1 MNEITFYGQDFTR
14 ISEAKVKVKGPEG
27 RKETKGLT
35 EPIDGCDNLTY
46 IELLEQFVKDYKIPK
61 EDSDD
66 EAAGKS
72 LHSYFNNEMW
82 FGRWV
87 GVFRNKKQKFKGET
101 YDVTLEISCR
111 FDTDKNAYFLLA
123 MLLCLM
129 GKEDLREHFIKPEVN
144 ISLHQVMD
152 VFLLVMFKNQ
162 LVEAAKKGIFR
173 RYQRFENNDSRP
185 HGTIDIARHI
195 RENMGLN
202 NGRISYHY
210 RELTANN
217 PVNRL
222 ILAAYKRLCETY
234 PQLCETHINQ
244 DESVS
249 STLNMLQT
257 ELGWSK
263 TSLRNIVKDNLR
275 PVTHPYFSEYEA
287 LRRTC
292 LKILRD
298 EGVSIFDADDS
309 EETDALYFDITWLW
323 EKYLEFQFNRLDL
336 KSRDLELKSQE
347 TDKFLTSEQDGAG
360 INKEAKPDFRFKK
373 GGKNIAILDAKFKPQ
388 WKKRS
393 NDYLTADIDECIR
406 NLVVFWTGRTGVI
419 YPTNDSQSSLEEL
432 NIVGK
437 KTCKREYHKLF
448 FDVVEVAV
456 PAVPE
461 TGDEGFGAWNEK
473 LDKNVSDILSK
484 YLTQISMDTSITS
497 QQ

>member
-1 MNEITFYGQDFTR
+1 MKKITFYGKDFSPLTGAEYR
-14 ISEAKVKVKGPEG
+14 LDGSDKAEVEG
-27 RKETKGLT
+27 KYLT
-35 EPIDGCDNLTY
+35 LLNDFCTSYEIVTADKKTDNL
-46 IELLEQFVKDYKIPK
+46 LFPK
-61 EDSDD
+61 NT
-66 EAAGKS
+66 A
-72 LHSYFNNEMW
+72 LFNKY
-82 FGRWV
+82 V
-87 GVFRNKKQKFKGET
+87 GVFRKKEFPFYCKINNVTET
-101 YDVTLEISCR
+101 YDVTLEIRCR
-111 FDTDKNAYFLLA
+111 FDEGNKAYFLMA

-129 GKEDLREHFIKPEVN
+129 DEEEELKKHFIEPEVN

-152 VFLLVMFKNQ
+152 LFLLVMFKYQ
-162 LVEAAKKGIFR
+162 LADAAKKGIFR

-222 ILAAYKRLCETY
+222 ILAAYKRLCEKY
-234 PQLCETHINQ
+234 PQFCETHINQ

-249 STLNMLQT
+249 STLSMLQT

-263 TSLRNIVKDNLR
+263 TSLRNIIKDNLR

-298 EGVSIFDADDS
+298 ENVSIFDADDS
-309 EETDALYFDITWLW
+309 EETDAIYFDITWLW

-336 KSRDLELKSQE
+336 KSRGLELKSQK
-347 TDKFLTSEQDGAG
+347 TDKFLTSEQGGTG

-373 GGKNIAILDAKFKPQ
+373 DGKNIAILDAKFKPQ

-406 NLVVFWTGRTGVI
+406 NLVVFWAGRTGVI
-419 YPTNDSQSSLEEL
+419 YPTNDSQSTLEEL

-448 FDVVEVAV
+448 FDVVEVAI

-461 TGDEGFGAWNEK
+461 TGDEGFGTWSEK
-473 LDKNVSDILSK
+473 LDKNVSDILVK

>member
-1 MNEITFYGQDFTR
+1 MNEITFYGQDFTP
-14 ISEAKVKVKGPEG
+14 ISKAKVKVKGPEG
-27 RKETKGLT
+27 RKEMKSLT
-35 EPIDGCDNLTY
+35 EPIDGCGNLTY

-66 EAAGKS
+66 EAAGRS

-82 FGRWV
+82 FSRWV
-87 GVFRNKKQKFKGET
+87 GVFRNKKFQVKTTKET
-101 YDVTLEISCR
+101 FDVTLEISCR

-123 MLLCLM
+123 MLLCL
-129 GKEDLREHFIKPEVN
+129 KDQELRFIENEAVN
-144 ISLHQVMD
+144 ISFPQVMD
-152 VFLLVMFKNQ
+152 IFLLFMFKYQ
-162 LVEAAKKGIFR
+162 LSDAAKKGIFR

-202 NGRISYHY
+202 NGKIAYHY

-222 ILAAYKRLCETY
+222 ILAAYKRLGEKY
-234 PQLCETHINQ
+234 PTLCEKRINQ
-244 DESVS
+244 DERVY
-249 STLNMLQT
+249 STLKMLQT

-263 TSLRNIVKDNLR
+263 TNLRNIIKDNLR

-298 EGVSIFDADDS
+298 EGVSIFDAVDS
-309 EETDALYFDITWLW
+309 EETDAIYFDITGLW

-336 KSRDLELKSQE
+336 KSRGLELRSQK
-347 TDKFLTSEQDGAG
+347 TDKFLTSEQGGAG

-406 NLVVFWTGRTGVI
+406 NLVVFWAGRTGVI
-419 YPTNDSQSSLEEL
+419 YPTNDSQSTLEEL

-461 TGDEGFGAWNEK
+461 TDDEEFGAWSEK
-473 LDKNVSDILSK
+473 LDKNVSDILVK

>member
-1 MNEITFYGQDFTR
+1 MILFATVRLPFSRMGKQVRGMKKITFYGQDFSPLTDAEYR
-14 ISEAKVKVKGPEG
+14 LGGDSKKIPVDDERCKLLETFCASYTTVKLRFPE
-27 RKETKGLT
+27 
-35 EPIDGCDNLTY
+35 N
-46 IELLEQFVKDYKIPK
+46 IEL
-61 EDSDD
+61 
-66 EAAGKS
+66 
-72 LHSYFNNEMW
+72 FNEY
-82 FGRWV
+82 V
-87 GVFRNKKQKFKGET
+87 GVFRIKKLKFEGET
-101 YDVTLEISCR
+101 YDVTLEIRCR
-111 FDTDKNAYFLLA
+111 FDTDKHAFFLMA
-123 MLLCLM
+123 MLLCLT
-129 GKEDLREHFIKPEVN
+129 GEDFQEHFIEPEVN
-144 ISLHQVMD
+144 ITFHQVMD
-152 VFLLVMFKNQ
+152 IFLLFMFKYQ
-162 LVEAAKKGIFR
+162 LADAAQKGIFR

-185 HGTIDIARHI
+185 HGTIDIARQI

-222 ILAAYKRLCETY
+222 ILAAYKRLCEKY
-234 PQLCETHINQ
+234 PTLCERRIDQ
-244 DESVS
+244 DERVY

-309 EETDALYFDITWLW
+309 EETDAIYFDITRLW

-336 KSRDLELKSQE
+336 KSKGLELKAQKSD
-347 TDKFLTSEQDGAG
+347 TFLTSEQGGAG

-373 GGKNIAILDAKFKPQ
+373 DGKNIAILDAKFKPQ

-406 NLVVFWTGRTGVI
+406 NLVVFWAGRTGVI
-419 YPTNDSQSSLEEL
+419 YPTNDSQSTLEEL

-437 KTCKREYHKLF
+437 KTCKREYHKPF

-461 TGDEGFGAWNEK
+461 TSGEDDEMFRAWSEK
-473 LDKNVSDILSK
+473 LNESVSGILK
-484 YLTQISMDTSITS
+484 EYLKKLDTSVAL

>member
-1 MNEITFYGQDFTR
+1 MKKITFYGQDFSPLTDAEYR
-14 ISEAKVKVKGPEG
+14 LDGDSKKIPVDDERLNLLETFCASYTTVKLRFPE
-27 RKETKGLT
+27 
-35 EPIDGCDNLTY
+35 N
-46 IELLEQFVKDYKIPK
+46 IELFSEY
-61 EDSDD
+61 
-66 EAAGKS
+66 
-72 LHSYFNNEMW
+72 
-82 FGRWV
+82 V
-87 GVFRNKKQKFKGET
+87 GVFRIKKLEFEGET
-101 YDVTLEISCR
+101 YDVTLEIRCR
-111 FDTDKNAYFLLA
+111 FDEDNNAYFLMA
-123 MLLCLM
+123 MLLCLT
-129 GKEDLREHFIKPEVN
+129 GEDLQEHFIEPEVN
-144 ISLHQVMD
+144 ITFHQVMD
-152 VFLLVMFKNQ
+152 LFLLFMFKNQ

-222 ILAAYKRLCETY
+222 ILAAYKRLCEKY
-234 PQLCETHINQ
+234 PQLCETRIDQ

-249 STLNMLQT
+249 STLSMLQT

-287 LRRTC
+287 LRKTC

-309 EETDALYFDITWLW
+309 EETDAIYFDITWLW

-336 KSRDLELKSQE
+336 KSRGLELKSQK
-347 TDKFLTSEQDGAG
+347 TDKFLTSEQGGAG

-388 WKKRS
+388 WKNRS
-393 NDYLTADIDECIR
+393 NNYLTADIDECIR
-406 NLVVFWTGRTGVI
+406 NLVVFWAGRTGVI
-419 YPTNDSQSSLEEL
+419 YPTNDSQSALEEF

-456 PAVPE
+456 PAVPKPK
-461 TGDEGFGAWNEK
+461 TDDVGDEGFGAWSEK
-473 LDKNVSDILSK
+473 LDKNVSVRGQDN
-484 YLTQISMDTSITS
+484 
-497 QQ
+497 